1 MNSVLTNFLRKF
13 VLVFF
18 EDILIYNST
27 MAQHVQY
34 LRAMLRVLRSH
45 ELFAML
51 SKCTFAEKEVEYL
64 GHIISGEEVAMAI
77 DPAKISIIQSWPQLK
92 TITQLRAFLDLIGYY
107 IMFIHGYGIICQPL
121 F

>member
-1 MNSVLTNFLRKF
+1 MFQLLQKHQFRIK
-13 VLVFF
+13 
-18 EDILIYNST
+18 
-27 MAQHVQY
+27 
-34 LRAMLRVLRSH
+34 
-45 ELFAML
+45 L
-51 SKCTFAEKEVEYL
+51 SKCSFAKQELPYL